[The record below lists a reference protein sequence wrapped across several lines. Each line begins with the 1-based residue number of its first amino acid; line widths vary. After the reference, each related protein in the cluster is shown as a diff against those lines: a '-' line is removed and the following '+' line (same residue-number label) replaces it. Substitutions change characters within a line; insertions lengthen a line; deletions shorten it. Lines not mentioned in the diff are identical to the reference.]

1 MGNYKSGVPRFAQR
15 YRDIATAENKV
26 GFARGNCARQL
37 ALDFDENTERTTH
50 FTPLSAKRLEDAN
63 REKVRELQE
72 RAVILAETAPGLHRT
87 AWESGLDKTMPAL
100 WRALCDT
107 VTACAIYTRTAN
119 TDGKR
124 TTFFDTER
132 LTLALMELA
141 PRIKKHLQNC
151 LLTEL
156 GLTENPLLNK
166 TLEIWGAFC
175 NPYALNSLA

>member
-1 MGNYKSGVPRFAQR
+1 MNTYKGGVPRFAQR
-15 YRDIATAENKV
+15 YRDIATAKNKV
-26 GFARGNCARQL
+26 GFERRNCARQL
-37 ALDFDENTERTTH
+37 ALDFDENAERTAH
-50 FTPLSAKRLEDAN
+50 FTPPNAKRLADAN

-72 RAVILAETAPGLHRT
+72 RAVALAKAAPALHRT

-107 VTACAIYTRTAN
+107 VTVCAIYTRTAN

-132 LTLALMELA
+132 LTLALMEMA

-166 TLEIWGAFC
+166 TLEMWGAFC
-175 NPYALNSLA
+175 NPCALKSLA